1 MGPVPRIKRACSN
14 RGSLGQQLCCFPTQH
29 RLTTYYLLT
38 KGHRAEEA
46 IDSCPHTFRVPLDEY
61 WAVSIPVEF
70 PARAK
75 NQSWLESDSGEVCLP
90 FTPKPVAV
98 LVQGAHEAI
107 DHGFRFGALPAQ
119 ASSFPFCPQAHFL
132 LTDLGNQPQ

>member
-1 MGPVPRIKRACSN
+1 M
-14 RGSLGQQLCCFPTQH
+14 
-29 RLTTYYLLT
+29 
-38 KGHRAEEA
+38 EEEGG
-46 IDSCPHTFRVPLDEY
+46 CPHIFLCDIPDVVHIFDIALMLNSSNGDGLFTYFGGDIFLHFDAQFFEDQVY
-61 WAVSIPVEF
+61 WAVSIPAEF

-107 DHGFRFGALPAQ
+107 DHCFRFWALPAQ

-132 LTDLGNQPQ
+132 LTDLRNQPQ